1 MQQVQQIL
9 RLLKQNYRRVLPLFV
24 LLLVFF
30 LIFFAFFISQQ
41 PHKTPTSSHVVTP
54 GSTPSVTPVGSMP
67 FVTRVGSTLYLNG
80 KPFRFAGTNIH
91 WTGLLD
97 AGGGQYPTTSSVD
110 QAYADANA
118 MHATVIREMT
128 DGVSLGCPNC
138 IEPSPNNF
146 NDAAFVPI
154 DYALKEAATYHMHV
168 IIPLAADGNEYF
180 NGGVSTFSNWL
191 GISPEQVYTDQTGI
205 QADEAY
211 IAHILN
217 HVNQYTGIAY
227 KDDPTIMDWEIGN
240 ECANAPDSWA
250 ETIAKYI
257 KSIDPNHLVSDC
269 RQANSS
275 HNFTTSQLQLPDI
288 DMYTGHYY
296 FDSFSSYGQDVR
308 DAANLASQYN
318 KAFFIGEWDWTRSS
332 GSISDL
338 QSFLTTLQGLNGLA
352 GDTFWQLY
360 PQGLRGDKYSLV
372 YPGQNANIRQRA
384 QILTQH
390 ASAMNGG

>member
-1 MQQVQQIL
+1 MQQAQQPL
-9 RLLKQNYRRVLPLFV
+9 QLRKRRYRRLLLPFI
-24 LLLVFF
+24 LLLLLLFA
-30 LIFFAFFISQQ
+30 IFFAMFLSRQQ
-41 PHKTPTSSHVVTP
+41 QQTPTNSH
-54 GSTPSVTPVGSMP
+54 

-91 WTGLLD
+91 WTGLLEI
-97 AGGGQYPTTSSVD
+97 GGGQYPTPSSVD

-138 IEPSPNNF
+138 IEPTLNTF

-154 DYALKEAATYHMHV
+154 DYALQKASEYHMHV
-168 IIPLAADGNEYF
+168 IIPLAADGNTYY
-180 NGGVSTFSNWL
+180 NGGVDTFTNWL
-191 GISPEQVYTDQTGI
+191 GISQVQVYTNQAAI

-211 IAHILN
+211 IAHVLN
-217 HVNQYTGIAY
+217 HINQYTGNAY

-240 ECANAPDSWA
+240 ECVNAPDSWA

-257 KSIDPNHLVSDC
+257 KSIDPHHLVSDC
-269 RQANSS
+269 RHANSS
-275 HNFTTSQLQLPDI
+275 NNVTVSQLQLPDI

-296 FDSFSSYGQDVR
+296 FDTFPTYTQDVQ
-308 DAANLASQYN
+308 AAVNLASQYN
-318 KAFFIGEWDWTRSS
+318 KAFFIGEWDWTRAS
-332 GSISDL
+332 GTTNQL
-338 QSFLTTLQGLNGLA
+338 ESFLTHLQSLNGLA

-360 PQGLRGDKYSLV
+360 PQGFKGDKYSLV
-372 YPGQNANIRQRA
+372 YPGQNAIIRQRT

-390 ASAMNGG
+390 ASNVNGI